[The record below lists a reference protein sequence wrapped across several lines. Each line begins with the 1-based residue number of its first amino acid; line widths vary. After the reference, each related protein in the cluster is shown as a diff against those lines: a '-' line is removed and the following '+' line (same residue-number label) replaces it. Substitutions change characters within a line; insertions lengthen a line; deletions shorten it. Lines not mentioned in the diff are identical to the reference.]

1 MMVNANC
8 DGVFDEQGYE
18 ATQHW
23 GLCRGQPRVRRVD
36 TGRKSWRAKSW
47 AVNTNKLV
55 LAALSAGALWFAGCT
70 KQSEKKTEAA
80 TSEAASATPEKAKEL
95 KLGFIYV
102 GPRDDFGY
110 NQAHAEAAKA
120 LASGSGVKILEEEK
134 VAETMDAQRTMESMI
149 QMDGATVLFPTS
161 FGYFDP
167 HILKVAE
174 KYPDVTFLHC
184 GGLYDGS
191 KHPKNVGS
199 YFGYIDEVQYLN
211 GIVAAHASKSGKL
224 GFIAAKPIPQVLRNI
239 NAFTLGAQ
247 SVNPKATTTVVFTG
261 DWSLP
266 VKEAD
271 ATNSLIDQGVDV
283 LTMHV
288 DSPKSIVQTAETRG
302 VYSVGYH
309 TSQASLAPKGYLT
322 GAEWNWIVVYEKY
335 LAALESGGTW
345 EHLVRGGLKDGFVK
359 QSPFGPAVSDDAKA
373 AVEKVKKEMLAGG
386 FVIFKGPL
394 KDNTGKEVIA
404 LGANQEQTDP
414 KLEAMDYLVAG
425 VIGST
430 GS

>member
-1 MMVNANC
+1 MVNAGC
-8 DGVFDEQGYE
+8 DGLLNES
-18 ATQHW
+18 
-23 GLCRGQPRVRRVD
+23 
-36 TGRKSWRAKSW
+36 GRSTTHLEKKTLARLAL
-47 AVNTNKLV
+47 TLV
-55 LAALSAGALWFAGCT
+55 GACALLFGGCT

-80 TSEAASATPEKAKEL
+80 PAASAAASAAPEKSKEL
-95 KLGFIYV
+95 KIGFIYV

-110 NQAHAEAAKA
+110 NQSHAEAAKA

-184 GGLYDGS
+184 GGLYDGA

-211 GIVAAHASKSGKL
+211 GIVAGYASKSGKL

-247 SVNPKATTTVVFTG
+247 SVNPKVTTTVVFTG

-309 TSQASLAPKGYLT
+309 TSQAPLAPKGYLT
-322 GAEWNWIVVYEKY
+322 GAEWNWTVVYENY
-335 LAALESGGTW
+335 LKALKSGGTW

-359 QSPFGPAVSDDAKA
+359 QSPFGPAVSDEAKA
-373 AVEKVKKEMLAGG
+373 AVEKVKKEMLAGT

-394 KDNTGKEVIA
+394 KDNSGKEVVAAGTSQI
-404 LGANQEQTDP
+404 QTDP
-414 KLEAMDYLVAG
+414 ALEAMGYLVAG